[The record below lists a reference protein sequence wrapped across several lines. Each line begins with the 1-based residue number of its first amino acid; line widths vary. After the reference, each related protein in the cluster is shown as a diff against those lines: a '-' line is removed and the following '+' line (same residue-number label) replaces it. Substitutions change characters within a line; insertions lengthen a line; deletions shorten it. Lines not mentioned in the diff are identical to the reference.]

1 MKAIIRKIC
10 VCLCGVLTLS
20 GCGDFLEEYSQDL
33 TYATNCNDLEELL
46 VGGGYAVQYTNR
58 RTGGITSAMLTGVQ
72 NGMYLP
78 GLHVMDDD
86 VRAVV
91 YGQEAGVWPYEL
103 LGAYYRWAI
112 NPCNSGTQ
120 EYDDPEW
127 QSFYMHIGVANAVI
141 DKVDEFTDDSE
152 EDRNRVKGQAYFLRA
167 YYYYF
172 LVNLYAGAYS
182 AVSADSDLGVPLKNF
197 SSIDDRKWERATV
210 KEVYDQI
217 VSDLQAAIT
226 CLAGQTPRSVYWAG
240 EDAARLLLSRV
251 YCYMGQWESVP
262 AVCEP
267 LLNKG
272 YHLTDLVANASAP
285 YLATDSPELIFTM
298 GNNMRG
304 LVFYMAAPTGLAS
317 FGVSDELW
325 NLYGNGDVRRDVR
338 LTNRNPSQTYQF
350 YFPQTMGDNVSDVFT
365 LRLSEA
371 YLNLAEAYAM
381 NGNEDEARQ
390 MLQELRERRI
400 AADQVGTVTATGEE
414 LVKAIR
420 DERRRELCFEGHRWF
435 DLKRYG
441 VCPNYPESKS
451 IVHPHY
457 EHTTGSISQEGA
469 YVGDYVLPGYP
480 DQNWILPIP
489 QFEIEESQ
497 GFMEANERYEIT
509 LN

>member
-1 MKAIIRKIC
+1 MRGIFKKIC
-10 VCLCGVLTLS
+10 VCASAVLTLS

-46 VGGGYAVQYTNR
+46 VGGGYAVQYTGMGSLFN
-58 RTGGITSAMLTGVQ
+58 TGMLTSVQ
-72 NGMYLP
+72 NGFYMC

-86 VRAVV
+86 VEAAV
-91 YGQEAGVWPYEL
+91 YGQEQTGQPYEL

-112 NPCNSGTQ
+112 NPCNTGTS
-120 EYDDPEW
+120 EYDDPDW
-127 QSFYMHIGVANAVI
+127 QGLYMHIGVTNAVL
-141 DKVDEFTDDSE
+141 DKVDEFSDDSE

-172 LVNLYAGAYS
+172 LVNLYAEAYS
-182 AVSADSDLGVPLKNF
+182 AVSADEDLGVPLKNF
-197 SSIDDRKWERATV
+197 AAIDDRYWERATV

-217 VSDLQAAIT
+217 VSDLQNAIT

-267 LLNKG
+267 LLNKQ
-272 YHLTDLVANASAP
+272 YHLADLVTNASAP
-285 YLATDSPELIFTM
+285 YISIDSPELIFTM
-298 GNNMRG
+298 GANTRG
-304 LVFYMAAPTGLAS
+304 NIFRIATSTGVGS
-317 FGVSDELW
+317 FGVSDELY
-325 NLYGNGDVRRDVR
+325 NLYGNGDVRKTVR
-338 LTNRNPSQTYQF
+338 ISNNDGANTYRF
-350 YFPQTMGDNVSDVFT
+350 YFPLAMGANVSEVFT

-381 NGNEDEARQ
+381 NGNEDGARQ

-400 AADQVGTVTATGEE
+400 AADQVGTVTALGEE

-435 DLKRYG
+435 DLRRYG

-451 IVHPHY
+451 IIHPHY
-457 EHTTGSISQEGA
+457 EYTTGSFTQQGA
-469 YVGDYVLPGYP
+469 YMGDYELPGYP
-480 DQNWILPIP
+480 DLNWILPIP
-489 QFEIEESQ
+489 QFEIEENQ
-497 GFMEANERYEIT
+497 GYMEENERYEIP